1 MCFTTYLQ
9 AKIDIGM
16 IGSMPAQEFL
26 DSLGIKMQAKMVRTI
41 AFLQENGSDLR
52 EPYSEYLQDGIL
64 ELRAKVGS
72 NVSRVLYF
80 FFDGKKA
87 ILTHGFIKKTQKTP
101 RKEIDRA
108 LRYKEEYFSRKER
121 RK

>member
-1 MCFTTYLQ
+1 
-9 AKIDIGM
+9 
-16 IGSMPAQEFL
+16 
-26 DSLGIKMQAKMVRTI
+26 MQAKMVRTI

-72 NVSRVLYF
+72 NIPRVLYF

-87 ILTHGFIKKTQKTP
+87 IQTHGFIKKTQKTP

>member
-1 MCFTTYLQ
+1 MTKVKVIFYDLP
-9 AKIDIGM
+9 D
-16 IGSMPAQEFL
+16 GSMPAQGFL
-26 DSLGIKMQAKMVRTI
+26 DSLEIKMQAKMVRTI

-72 NVSRVLYF
+72 NISRVLYF